1 MDAEHLN
8 GFGIR
13 AKCPVILLYKEKKM
27 TQLQRFDT
35 AALNRALVGFDRIFD
50 DMERRFANSVSN
62 NYPPYNIARL
72 EENLYEI
79 ELAVTGFNKNE
90 ISVTVEQDKLSI
102 TGQKEERID
111 DGIEFLHRGLALRDF
126 ERTFTLADHM
136 KIQSAEIKNGV
147 LTIRIEREI
156 PEEMK
161 PRVIDIVEIK

>member
-1 MDAEHLN
+1 
-8 GFGIR
+8 
-13 AKCPVILLYKEKKM
+13 M

-50 DMERRFANSVSN
+50 DMERRYANSVSN

-79 ELAVTGFNKNE
+79 ELAVTGFAKDE
-90 ISVTVEQDKLSI
+90 ISVTVESDNLI
-102 TGQKEERID
+102 VAGQRTKDTDTNAEY
-111 DGIEFLHRGLALRDF
+111 LHRGLAFRDF
-126 ERTFTLADHM
+126 ERSFTLADHM
-136 KIQSAEIKNGV
+136 KIRSAEIKNGV

-161 PRVIDIVEIK
+161 PRVIDIVEVK

>member
-1 MDAEHLN
+1 
-8 GFGIR
+8 
-13 AKCPVILLYKEKKM
+13 M
-27 TQLQRFDT
+27 TQVARFDT
-35 AALNRALVGFDRIFD
+35 QALNRALVGFDRIFD

-79 ELAVTGFNKNE
+79 EIAVTGFAKNE
-90 ISVTVEQDKLSI
+90 ISVTVEQDNLI
-102 TGQKEERID
+102 IAGQREKTED
-111 DGIEFLHRGLALRDF
+111 VSAEFLHRGLAFRDF

-136 KIQSAEIKNGV
+136 KIRSAEIKNGV

-161 PRVIDIVEIK
+161 PRVIDIVEVK

>member
-1 MDAEHLN
+1 
-8 GFGIR
+8 
-13 AKCPVILLYKEKKM
+13 M
-27 TQLQRFDT
+27 TQLTRFDT

-50 DMERRFANSVSN
+50 DMERRYANSVQT

-79 ELAVTGFNKNE
+79 ELAVTGFEKDE
-90 ISVTVEQDKLSI
+90 INVTVEQNELTI
-102 TGQKEERID
+102 TGKNKDVTDAAVEYYSTVEY
-111 DGIEFLHRGLALRDF
+111 LHRGLALRDF
-126 ERTFTLADHM
+126 ERKFTLAEHM

-161 PRVIDIVEIK
+161 PRVIDVVEVK